1 MSGQTPLPTQ
11 TIKKRGILMGRKFG
25 DRKDGTLIRKIDS
38 MHYIMP
44 LMYPNRCDN
53 EAFMHIRVDLTKVEK
68 FLEEKNASN
77 PAYRYNLFQ
86 LVVTAIL
93 KTITLRPEM
102 NRFIANK
109 NLYQRNQITAAFT
122 VKKVFSDHGGEALAR
137 IYAKDTDTLD
147 TIHDEIYRQV
157 SFCRSD
163 SKDGSTAS
171 MDIIQKI
178 PGKHLIGAVA
188 RFLDRH
194 GWMPSSIIAT
204 DPYYCSAVLTN
215 LGSLKLDAGYHHMTN
230 WGTNSV
236 FCAIGLMKKR
246 PFYDDEGHVDMR
258 MSVDLGLTIDE
269 RIADG
274 YYYAK
279 TIRLLK
285 TLLENPELLE
295 KPLSETVEY

>member
-1 MSGQTPLPTQ
+1 MA
-11 TIKKRGILMGRKFG
+11 RKWG
-25 DRKDGTLIRKIDS
+25 DRKDGTLLRDIDS

-53 EAFMHIRVDLTKVEK
+53 EAFMHVRVDLTEAVKY
-68 FLEEKNASN
+68 LEQKNYEGI
-77 PAYRYNLFQ
+77 PYKYNLFQ
-86 LVVTAIL
+86 LVVTSLL
-93 KTITLRPEM
+93 KTIALRPQL

-109 NLYQRNQITAAFT
+109 NMYQRKDLTAAFT
-122 VKKVFSDHGGEALAR
+122 VKKIFSDHGGEALAR
-137 IYAKDTDTLD
+137 INAKPTDTID
-147 TIHDEIYRQV
+147 TIHEEIYRQV

-163 SKDGSTAS
+163 KKDESTAS
-171 MDIIQKI
+171 MDVLQKI
-178 PGKHLIGAVA
+178 PGKHFIGFVA

-204 DPYYCSAVLTN
+204 DPYYCSAVITN

-246 PFYDDEGHVDMR
+246 PFYDDEGNVEMR
-258 MSVDLGLTIDE
+258 MSVDIGLTIDE

-279 TIRLLK
+279 SIRLCK
-285 TLLENPELLE
+285 TLLENPALLE
-295 KPLSETVEY
+295 KPLSEEIEY

>member
-1 MSGQTPLPTQ
+1 MS
-11 TIKKRGILMGRKFG
+11 KKIG
-25 DRKDGTLIRKIDS
+25 DRKDGKLLRDIDS

-53 EAFMHIRVDLTKVEK
+53 EAFMHIRIDLTNAEK
-68 FLEEKNASN
+68 YLEKKNAGE
-77 PAYRYNLFQ
+77 PVYRYNLFQ
-86 LVVTAIL
+86 LVVTAVL
-93 KTITLRPEM
+93 KAITLRPQM
-102 NRFIANK
+102 NRFIANQS
-109 NLYQRNQITAAFT
+109 LYQRNEITAAFT
-122 VKKVFSDHGGEALAR
+122 VKKIFSDEGGEALAR
-137 IYAKDTDTLD
+137 IYAKESDTID

-163 SKDGSTAS
+163 KKDGSTAS

-178 PGKHLIGAVA
+178 PGKKLIGAIA

-194 GWMPSSIIAT
+194 GWMPKAIIAT
-204 DPYYCSAVLTN
+204 DPYYCSVVLTN

-236 FCAIGLMKKR
+236 FCAIGMMKKR
-246 PFYDDEGHVDMR
+246 PFYDEAGNVEMR

-279 TIRLLK
+279 TVRLLK
-285 TLLENPELLE
+285 VLLENPELLE
-295 KPLSETVEY
+295 LPLKDEVEY

>member
-1 MSGQTPLPTQ
+1 MA
-11 TIKKRGILMGRKFG
+11 RRFG
-25 DRKDGTLIRKIDS
+25 DRKDGTLLRDIDS

-53 EAFMHIRVDLTKVEK
+53 EAFMHLRVDLTKAEEYLAKKNVEGIPYK
-68 FLEEKNASN
+68 
-77 PAYRYNLFQ
+77 YNLFQ
-86 LVVTAIL
+86 LVVTAVL
-93 KTITLRPEM
+93 KTITLRPYL
-102 NRFIANK
+102 NRFIANC
-109 NLYQRNQITAAFT
+109 NMYQRNELTAAFT
-122 VKKVFSDHGGEALAR
+122 VKKIFSDKGGEALAR
-137 IYAKDTDTLD
+137 INAKDTDTLD
-147 TIHDEIYRQV
+147 TIHEEIYRQV

-163 SKDGSTAS
+163 NKDASTAS

-178 PGKHLIGAVA
+178 PGKHLIGAAA

-194 GWMPSSIIAT
+194 GWMPKEIIAT

-230 WGTNSV
+230 WGTNSF

-246 PFYDDEGHVDMR
+246 PFFDEEGNVTMR

-279 TIRLLK
+279 SLRLLK

-295 KPLSETVEY
+295 TPLSEPVEY

>member
-1 MSGQTPLPTQ
+1 
-11 TIKKRGILMGRKFG
+11 MGRKFG
-25 DRKDGTLIRKIDS
+25 DRKDGTLLRNIDS

-53 EAFMHIRVDLTKVEK
+53 EAFMHLRVDLTNAVSYLEK
-68 FLEEKNASN
+68 KNEGD

-86 LVVTAIL
+86 LVVTAML
-93 KTITLRPEM
+93 KTITLRPQM

-109 NLYQRNQITAAFT
+109 NMYQRNEITAAFT
-122 VKKVFSDHGGEALAR
+122 VKKIFSDHGGEALAR
-137 IYAKDTDTLD
+137 IYAKPTDTID

-163 SKDGSTAS
+163 NKDASTES
-171 MDIIQKI
+171 MDFLQKL
-178 PGKHLIGAVA
+178 PGKKLIGAAA

-194 GWMPSSIIAT
+194 GWMPASVIAT
-204 DPYYCSAVLTN
+204 DPYYCSVVLTN
-215 LGSLKLDAGYHHMTN
+215 LGSLKIDAGYHHMTN

-246 PFYDDEGHVDMR
+246 PFYDDEGNVDMR
-258 MSVDLGLTIDE
+258 MSVDLGMTIDE

-279 TIRLLK
+279 TMRLLK

-295 KPLSETVEY
+295 KPLSEEVDY

>member
-1 MSGQTPLPTQ
+1 MA
-11 TIKKRGILMGRKFG
+11 RRFG
-25 DRKDGTLIRKIDS
+25 DRKDGTLLRDLDS

-53 EAFMHIRVDLTKVEK
+53 EAFMHLRVDLTKAEEYLAKKNVEGIPYK
-68 FLEEKNASN
+68 
-77 PAYRYNLFQ
+77 YNLFQ
-86 LVVTAIL
+86 LVVTAVL
-93 KTITLRPEM
+93 KTITLRPYL
-102 NRFIANK
+102 NRFIANG
-109 NLYQRNQITAAFT
+109 NMYQRNELTAAFT
-122 VKKVFSDHGGEALAR
+122 VKKIFSDKGGEALAR
-137 IYAKDTDTLD
+137 INAKDTDTLD
-147 TIHDEIYRQV
+147 TIHEEIYRQV

-163 SKDGSTAS
+163 NKDASTAS

-178 PGKHLIGAVA
+178 PGKHLIGAAA

-194 GWMPSSIIAT
+194 GWMPKEIIAT

-230 WGTNSV
+230 WGTNSF

-246 PFYDDEGHVDMR
+246 PFFDEEGNVTMR

-279 TIRLLK
+279 SLRLLK

-295 KPLSETVEY
+295 KPLSEPVEY

>member
-1 MSGQTPLPTQ
+1 M
-11 TIKKRGILMGRKFG
+11 KRRFG
-25 DRKDGTLIRKIDS
+25 DRKDGKLLRDIDS

-53 EAFMHIRVDLTKVEK
+53 EAFMHLRIDLTNAEK
-68 FLEEKNASN
+68 FLEKKNADN
-77 PAYRYNLFQ
+77 PAYKYNLFQ
-86 LVVTAIL
+86 LIVTAML
-93 KTITLRPEM
+93 KAITLRPHM
-102 NRFIANK
+102 NRFIANG
-109 NLYQRNQITAAFT
+109 NIYQRNQITAAFT
-122 VKKVFSDHGGEALAR
+122 VKKVFSDKGGEALAR
-137 IYAKDTDTLD
+137 IYAKETDTID
-147 TIHDEIYRQV
+147 TIHEEIFRQV

-163 SKDGSTAS
+163 KKDGSTAS
-171 MDIIQKI
+171 MDVIQKI
-178 PGKHLIGAVA
+178 PGKKLIGVIA

-194 GWMPSSIIAT
+194 GWMPQSIIAT
-204 DPYYCSAVLTN
+204 DPYYCSVVLTN

-246 PFYDDEGHVDMR
+246 PFYDEEGNVEMR
-258 MSVDLGLTIDE
+258 MSVDIGLTIDE

-285 TLLENPELLE
+285 VLLENPELLE
-295 KPLSETVEY
+295 LPLKEEVTY

>member
-1 MSGQTPLPTQ
+1 
-11 TIKKRGILMGRKFG
+11 MGKKFG
-25 DRKDGTLIRKIDS
+25 DRKDGTLLRNIDS

-53 EAFMHIRVDLTKVEK
+53 EAFMHVRIDLTNAEAY
-68 FLEEKNASN
+68 LERKNQGD

-86 LVVTAIL
+86 LVVTAML
-93 KTITLRPEM
+93 KAITLRPQM

-109 NLYQRNQITAAFT
+109 NMYQRNEITAAFT
-122 VKKVFSDHGGEALAR
+122 VKKIFSDHGGEALAR
-137 IYAKDTDTLD
+137 IYAKPTDTID

-163 SKDGSTAS
+163 NKDASTES
-171 MDIIQKI
+171 MDILQKI
-178 PGKHLIGAVA
+178 PGKKLIGAAA

-194 GWMPSSIIAT
+194 GWMPSSVIAT
-204 DPYYCSAVLTN
+204 DPYYCSVVLTN

-246 PFYDDEGHVDMR
+246 PFYDDEGNVDMR

-279 TIRLLK
+279 TVRLLK

-295 KPLSETVEY
+295 KPMSEEVDY

>member
-1 MSGQTPLPTQ
+1 MA
-11 TIKKRGILMGRKFG
+11 RKWG
-25 DRKDGTLIRKIDS
+25 DRKDGTLIRDLDS

-53 EAFMHIRVDLTKVEK
+53 EACMNIRVDLTRAEEYLEK
-68 FLEEKNASN
+68 KNAGN
-77 PAYRYNLFQ
+77 PVYKYNLFQ
-86 LVVTAIL
+86 LVVTAVL
-93 KTITLRPEM
+93 KTITLRPYM
-102 NRFIANK
+102 NRFIANG
-109 NLYQRNQITAAFT
+109 NMYQRNDITAAFT
-122 VKKVFSDHGGEALAR
+122 VKKIFSDHGGEALAR
-137 IYAKDTDTLD
+137 IYAKESDTID
-147 TIHDEIYRQV
+147 TIHEEIYRQV

-163 SKDGSTAS
+163 DKDASTAS

-178 PGKHLIGAVA
+178 PGKHLIGAAA

-194 GWMPSSIIAT
+194 GWMPREIIAT

-230 WGTNSV
+230 WGTNSF

-246 PFYDDEGHVDMR
+246 PFFDEEGNVTMR

-279 TIRLLK
+279 SLRLLK
-285 TLLENPELLE
+285 ALLENPELLE
-295 KPLSETVEY
+295 KPLSEPVEY

>member
-1 MSGQTPLPTQ
+1 
-11 TIKKRGILMGRKFG
+11 MGRKFG
-25 DRKDGTLIRKIDS
+25 DRKDGTLLREIDS

-53 EAFMHIRVDLTKVEK
+53 EAFLHVRIDLTNAQRY
-68 FLEEKNASN
+68 LEEKNANN
-77 PAYRYNLFQ
+77 PPYRYNLFQ
-86 LVVTAIL
+86 LVVTAVL
-93 KTITLRPEM
+93 KVLTLRPQM
-102 NRFIANK
+102 NRFIANG
-109 NLYQRNQITAAFT
+109 NLYQRNEITAAFT

-137 IYAKDTDTLD
+137 LYAKPEDTID
-147 TIHDEIYRQV
+147 TIHEEIYRQV

-163 SKDGSTAS
+163 SKDQSTAS
-171 MDIIQKI
+171 MDVIQKI
-178 PGKHLIGAVA
+178 PGKHLIGWIA

-194 GWMPSSIIAT
+194 GWMPQSIIAT

-230 WGTNSV
+230 WGTNSLFV
-236 FCAIGLMKKR
+236 AIGMMKKR
-246 PFYDDEGHVDMR
+246 PFYDDEGVLTMR
-258 MSVDLGLTIDE
+258 QSVDLGLTVDE

-295 KPLSETVEY
+295 KPLCEEVNYQ

>member
-1 MSGQTPLPTQ
+1 MA
-11 TIKKRGILMGRKFG
+11 RKWG
-25 DRKDGTLIRKIDS
+25 DRKDGTLLRDIDS

-53 EAFMHIRVDLTKVEK
+53 EAFIHLRVDLTNAEAYLAK
-68 FLEEKNASN
+68 KNAGE

-86 LVVTAIL
+86 LIVTAML
-93 KTITLRPEM
+93 KTITLRPYL

-109 NLYQRNQITAAFT
+109 NMYQRNDITAAFT
-122 VKKVFSDHGGEALAR
+122 VKKIFSDHGGEALAR
-137 IYAKDTDTLD
+137 LYAKDSDTID

-163 SKDGSTAS
+163 SKDASTES
-171 MDIIQKI
+171 MDVLQKI
-178 PGKHLIGAVA
+178 PGKKLIGAAA

-194 GWMPSSIIAT
+194 GWMPSSVIAT
-204 DPYYCSAVLTN
+204 DPYYCSVVLTN
-215 LGSLKLDAGYHHMTN
+215 LGSIKLDAGYHHMTN

-246 PFYDDEGHVDMR
+246 PFYDDDGNVEMR

-279 TIRLLK
+279 SVRLLK

-295 KPLSETVEY
+295 RPLIEEVEY

>member
-1 MSGQTPLPTQ
+1 MR
-11 TIKKRGILMGRKFG
+11 KKFG
-25 DRKDGTLIRKIDS
+25 DRQDGELLRDIDS

-53 EAFMHIRVDLTKVEK
+53 EAFMHIRIDLTNAEK
-68 FLEEKNASN
+68 YLEKKNADN

-86 LVVTAIL
+86 LVVTAML
-93 KTITLRPEM
+93 KAITLRPQM

-109 NLYQRNQITAAFT
+109 NMYQRKEITAAFT
-122 VKKVFSDHGGEALAR
+122 VKKVFSDEGGEALAR
-137 IYAKDTDTLD
+137 IYAKESDNID

-163 SKDGSTAS
+163 KKDGSTAS
-171 MDIIQKI
+171 MDVIQKI
-178 PGKHLIGAVA
+178 PGKKLIGVIA

-194 GWMPSSIIAT
+194 GWMPKSIIAT
-204 DPYYCSAVLTN
+204 DPYYCSVVLTN

-246 PFYDDEGHVDMR
+246 PFYDEDGSVEMR

-279 TIRLLK
+279 TVRLLK
-285 TLLENPELLE
+285 VLLENPEL
-295 KPLSETVEY
+295 

>member
-1 MSGQTPLPTQ
+1 MS
-11 TIKKRGILMGRKFG
+11 RKLG
-25 DRKDGTLIRKIDS
+25 DRKDGTLLRDIDS

-53 EAFMHIRVDLTKVEK
+53 EAFMHVRVDLTKA
-68 FLEEKNASN
+68 EEYLKQKNASD
-77 PAYRYNLFQ
+77 PVYKYNLFQ
-86 LVVTAIL
+86 LVVTAVL
-93 KTITLRPEM
+93 KTITLRPQM
-102 NRFIANK
+102 NRFIANQ
-109 NLYQRNQITAAFT
+109 NMYQRNQITAAFT
-122 VKKVFSDHGGEALAR
+122 VKKIFSDHGGEALAR
-137 IYAKDTDTLD
+137 IYAKESDTID

-163 SKDGSTAS
+163 KKDGSTAS

-178 PGKHLIGAVA
+178 PGKKLIGAIA

-194 GWMPSSIIAT
+194 GWMPQAIIAT
-204 DPYYCSAVLTN
+204 DPYYCSVVLTN
-215 LGSLKLDAGYHHMTN
+215 LGSLKIDAGYHHMTN

-246 PFYDDEGHVDMR
+246 PFYDEEGNVEMR

-285 TLLENPELLE
+285 MLLENPELLE
-295 KPLSETVEY
+295 RPMKEEVEY

>member
-1 MSGQTPLPTQ
+1 
-11 TIKKRGILMGRKFG
+11 MGRKFG
-25 DRKDGTLIRKIDS
+25 DRKDGKLLRNIDS

-53 EAFMHIRVDLTKVEK
+53 EAFMHLRIDLTKAEA
-68 FLEEKNASN
+68 FLEKKNAN
-77 PAYRYNLFQ
+77 DPAYRYNLFQ
-86 LVVTAIL
+86 LVVTAVL
-93 KTITLRPEM
+93 KTIILRPEM
-102 NRFIANK
+102 NRFIANQ
-109 NLYQRNQITAAFT
+109 NMYQRNEVTAAFT
-122 VKKVFSDHGGEALAR
+122 VKKVFSDKGGEALAR
-137 IYAKDTDTLD
+137 LYAKESDTLD
-147 TIHDEIYRQV
+147 SIHQEIYRQV

-163 SKDGSTAS
+163 KKDASTAS
-171 MDIIQKI
+171 MDILQKI
-178 PGKHLIGAVA
+178 PGKHLIGRIA

-194 GWMPSSIIAT
+194 GWMPASVIAT

-236 FCAIGLMKKR
+236 FCAIGMMKKR
-246 PFYDDEGHVDMR
+246 PFYDDEGNVQMR
-258 MSVDLGLTIDE
+258 MSVDLGMTIDE

-279 TIRLLK
+279 TMRLLK

-295 KPLSETVEY
+295 LPLGEQVDY

>member
-1 MSGQTPLPTQ
+1 MR
-11 TIKKRGILMGRKFG
+11 KKFG
-25 DRKDGTLIRKIDS
+25 DRQDGKLLRDIDS

-53 EAFMHIRVDLTKVEK
+53 EAFMHLRIDLTNAQEYLEK
-68 FLEEKNASN
+68 KNADN

-86 LVVTAIL
+86 LVVTAML
-93 KTITLRPEM
+93 KAITLRPQM

-109 NLYQRNQITAAFT
+109 NMYQRNEVTAAFT
-122 VKKVFSDHGGEALAR
+122 VKKIFSDNGGEALAR
-137 IYAKDTDTLD
+137 IYAKESDTID

-163 SKDGSTAS
+163 KKDGSTAS
-171 MDIIQKI
+171 MDVIQKI
-178 PGKHLIGAVA
+178 PGKKFIGVVA

-194 GWMPSSIIAT
+194 GWMPKSIIAT
-204 DPYYCSAVLTN
+204 DPYYCSVVLTN

-236 FCAIGLMKKR
+236 FCAIGMMKKR
-246 PFYDDEGHVDMR
+246 PFYDDEGNVEMR

-279 TIRLLK
+279 TVRLLK

-295 KPLSETVEY
+295 LPLKEEVEY